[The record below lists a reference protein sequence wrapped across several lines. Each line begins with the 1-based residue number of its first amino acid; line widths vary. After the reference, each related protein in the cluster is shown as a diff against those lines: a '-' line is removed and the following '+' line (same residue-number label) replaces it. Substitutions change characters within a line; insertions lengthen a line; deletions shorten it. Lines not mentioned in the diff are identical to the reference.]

1 MMKVSQRNL
10 DDVNTAQASTNQAK
24 QSPQQLQVREK
35 RFYYRVTIPFT
46 RMSLLVKAPYP
57 IYDWFRSLF

>member
-35 RFYYRVTIPFT
+35 RFYYRVTIPFI
-46 RMSLLVKAPYP
+46 RKPL
-57 IYDWFRSLF
+57 